1 MIREKLIVTGK
12 VSEGGI
18 RYFAQMKA
26 SSLKLTGYAK
36 RGPEGTILIEVQ
48 GEEENISKLKEKL
61 KIGNGFFEITN
72 IESKEIDI
80 IKNEKIFSI
89 K

>member
-1 MIREKLIVTGK
+1 MIREKLIISGN

-18 RYFAQMKA
+18 RYFAQMNA
-26 SSLKLTGYAK
+26 SLLKLSGYAK
-36 RGPEGTILIEVQ
+36 RGPEETILIEVQ
-48 GEEENISKLKEKL
+48 GERENINKLKEKL
-61 KIGNGFFEITN
+61 KSGNGFFKVTN

-80 IKNEKIFSI
+80 IKNEKFFSI

>member
-1 MIREKLIVTGK
+1 MIREKLIISGN

-26 SSLKLTGYAK
+26 SALKLTGYAK
-36 RGPEGTILIEVQ
+36 RGLEGTILIEAQ
-48 GEEENISKLKEKL
+48 GERENISKLKEKL
-61 KIGNGFFEITN
+61 KVGNGFFEVAN

-80 IKNEKIFSI
+80 IKDEKIFSI

>member
-1 MIREKLIVTGK
+1 MIREKLIISGN

-36 RGPEGTILIEVQ
+36 RGPEETILIEAQ

-61 KIGNGFFEITN
+61 KLGNGFFKVTN
-72 IESKEIDI
+72 IESKEIDT
-80 IKNEKIFSI
+80 IKDEKIFSI

>member
-1 MIREKLIVTGK
+1 MIREKLIISGN

-26 SSLKLTGYAK
+26 SALNLTGYAK
-36 RGPEGTILIEVQ
+36 RGLEGTILIEAQ
-48 GEEENISKLKEKL
+48 GERENISKLKEKL
-61 KIGNGFFEITN
+61 KVGNGFFEVAN

-80 IKNEKIFSI
+80 IKDEKIFSI